1 MKSVCCSTKSKGEL
15 TKEKILVEATRL
27 VNRKGFEATSIN
39 DLVKATGLKKGC
51 LYFHF
56 SGKEE
61 LSLAVL
67 ENAKTDFIAFMDSS
81 LDGKTPGERL
91 DNLFRSILGF
101 QKEAGF
107 SGGCIFGNTALEMGD
122 KDEKLSAF
130 VREVFDEVIEKVR
143 KVVKAAQ
150 VSGQVRNDVP
160 AGILARHI
168 VMAVEG
174 GIMLTRLEKSERPL
188 KDCLTSLRT
197 LIGLK
202 TRV

>member
-1 MKSVCCSTKSKGEL
+1 MRAICSSTKSKGSL
-15 TKEKILVEATRL
+15 TKEKIIAEATRL
-27 VNRKGFEATSIN
+27 VHRKGFEATTIN

-61 LSLAVL
+61 LSLAIL
-67 ENAKTDFIAFMDSS
+67 EKAKGDFFSFLDSILS
-81 LDGKTPGERL
+81 GKTPGDRL
-91 DNLFRSILGF
+91 NNLFKGLLDAQKNTGF
-101 QKEAGF
+101 A
-107 SGGCIFGNTALEMGD
+107 GGCIFGNTALEMGD
-122 KDEKLSAF
+122 KDERLSAF
-130 VREVFDEVIEKVR
+130 VKGVFDEVTEKVR

-160 AGILARHI
+160 AGLLARHI

-188 KDCLTSLRT
+188 KDCITSLRVT
-197 LIGLK
+197 IGLTK
-202 TRV
+202 